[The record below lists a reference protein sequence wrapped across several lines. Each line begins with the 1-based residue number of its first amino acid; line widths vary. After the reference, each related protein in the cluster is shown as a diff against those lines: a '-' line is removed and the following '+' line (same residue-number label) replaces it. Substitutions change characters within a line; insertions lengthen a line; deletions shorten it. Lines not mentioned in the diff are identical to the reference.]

1 VSRYDLRI
9 LHAQAEPSEISAG
22 RPRGRTR
29 GTVSVP
35 RRDLARARTT
45 AGVITIAAS
54 VPLVVVVDQYGR
66 AVGVAGRQSQLL
78 GWIVLLARS
87 DTAKQ
92 QGARAFE
99 RTIDAS
105 RRVDSRTN
113 P

>member
-1 VSRYDLRI
+1 MSRYDLRI

-45 AGVITIAAS
+45 AGVITVAGS
-54 VPLVVVVDQYGR
+54 VPLVVVVDQHGR
-66 AVGVAGRQSQLL
+66 AVGVAGQAVPAVGVDRP
-78 GWIVLLARS
+78 ARPIRHGQ
-87 DTAKQ
+87 AA
-92 QGARAFE
+92 GARAFE
-99 RTIDAS
+99 TTIDAS